1 MMALTFPGG
10 NLKTLTISATD
21 GDQSNAQSPGSL
33 RKRWVFLSASIT
45 VVASSDIG
53 NRYVNI
59 KTTDGTNTLDRGIR
73 SNPGITKDQTKIV
86 DIVRNLGNDDM
97 GVASLALARMQ
108 YSAIVQ
114 GTDEIVFSLQS
125 GFAGDSYSGFMRV
138 LEFGL

>member
-10 NLKTLTISATD
+10 TLKTVEISATD
-21 GDQSNAQSPGSL
+21 GDQTSAQSPGAGV
-33 RKRWVFLSASIT
+33 RWVFLSASIT
-45 VVASSDIG
+45 VVASSDVG

-59 KTTDGTNTLDRGIR
+59 KTTDGTNTLDRGLR
-73 SNPGITKDQTKIV
+73 SNPGITASQTKIV

-108 YSAIVQ
+108 YASIVE

-125 GFAGDSYSGFMRV
+125 GFSDDSYSGFMRV